1 MGTAISADF
10 GSLLKDWRNHRRV
23 SQLRLSTE
31 SGISQRHISFLETG
45 RSNPSRAMILA
56 LADSLDIPLRE
67 RNTLLQ
73 TAGYSAIYSEE
84 SLTDASNRVFRE
96 ALQATLDHQEPFPAM
111 VLDGRWNLVMAN
123 QGAMRFFGLFI
134 DVADALGRLGADD
147 FQMIRLCLADH
158 ALRPYIR
165 NWQELVY
172 AFLQRTRRA
181 LLVNPRDTRL
191 PLLIEEIVKIYPEPN
206 LKDLLVGKDSV
217 LSKKILNVAGVPL
230 SLDDIQFT
238 ILKQNYDNDPL
249 VIYGLYQGIIGGPNI
264 RKSAYT
270 GKYVYADLIDN
281 TMEFINSNRGTYSK
295 NSRTFRV
302 SSLYERNAAF
312 FPDFDTDL
320 TGHLLTYLE
329 GDEHAELQAATKIKT
344 DINDWTVTDLYGSS
358 RDPGASLANNGAALD
373 GAVSGS
379 NSSRLT
385 TKSVVATRYNPA
397 VLQHLNELKA
407 KKEAERTGT
416 VTIEEMGEATAE
428 SSATDQ
434 NDQEGD

>member
-1 MGTAISADF
+1 MKKYKLIVSFLVFAFVSFNATAGTTLSTVPEPFREFDDNSKLTIDYRDLD
-10 GSLLKDWRNHRRV
+10 SLLDTVVLN
-23 SQLRLSTE
+23 
-31 SGISQRHISFLETG
+31 TG
-45 RSNPSRAMILA
+45 RSDRKKAPRAESETGTRMKVSINRATANEGNRFYYEVFDNNAENQQTIAKIQNRLESIPNA
-56 LADSLDIPLRE
+56 IPLEKFSRDE
-67 RNTLLQ
+67 QL
-73 TAGYSAIYSEE
+73 AYWI
-84 SLTDASNRVFRE
+84 
-96 ALQATLDHQEPFPAM
+96 
-111 VLDGRWNLVMAN
+111 NLYN
-123 QGAMRFFGLFI
+123 I
-134 DVADALGRLGADD
+134 
-147 FQMIRLCLADH
+147 
-158 ALRPYIR
+158 
-165 NWQELVY
+165 
-172 AFLQRTRRA
+172 T
-181 LLVNPRDTRL
+181 
-191 PLLIEEIVKIYPEPN
+191 LIEEIVKIYPEPN